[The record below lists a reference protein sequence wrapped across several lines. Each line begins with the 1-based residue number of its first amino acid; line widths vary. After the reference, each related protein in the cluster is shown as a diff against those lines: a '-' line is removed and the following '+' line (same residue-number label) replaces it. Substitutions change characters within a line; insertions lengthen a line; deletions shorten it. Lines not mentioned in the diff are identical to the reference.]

1 MLKKV
6 GIDISLTK
14 VERMKDCLIGFYLL
28 IEGRFLTSSYFLF
41 ITFIFIGDYLIIF
54 YFTMFLTFRKDNFH
68 NGSYIENIVLK
79 ISLIFKI
86 LC

>member
-14 VERMKDCLIGFYLL
+14 VERMKDCLIGFFLL
-28 IEGRFLTSSYFLF
+28 IEGR
-41 ITFIFIGDYLIIF
+41 
-54 YFTMFLTFRKDNFH
+54 FLTFRKDNFH